1 MDLKELFTRVLGELC
16 IDLGDAVG
24 GNTTHLTPPHT
35 GIQKKAAIEL
45 GDPGT
50 GRV

>member
-16 IDLGDAVG
+16 IDLGDAAG
-24 GNTTHLTPPHT
+24 GTTHLTPPHT

-45 GDPGT
+45 GDSGT
-50 GRV
+50 GSV